1 MLMAKDLEIAL
12 LRSFV
17 TAVRVGSISR
27 AATALGHTQPALS
40 QQLRKLEGAV
50 GRPLLHRSPSG
61 VLPTRA
67 GEELLPYAERI
78 LSLSAQALTETGR
91 ALTGHC
97 GVGLLEDLAASRL
110 PQALADLAR
119 LHPGA
124 TLEVLSLSTTAMRQA
139 YDAGRV
145 QLVLDAVPDLPG
157 PPRWKVA
164 RPLVWAIGQGVDV
177 PDVSDVAADPL
188 PLVLFSNPCSWRTA
202 VLETLE
208 RADRRWQ
215 TVFES
220 NNLIGVLAA
229 VRAGLGVAA
238 LMPAN
243 IEPAMARHDTD
254 ALPALPDVELG
265 LTRHPRTDGDPLID
279 AVETALRRMI

>member
-1 MLMAKDLEIAL
+1 MARELEIVL

-17 TAVRVGSISR
+17 AAVRAGSISR

-40 QQLRKLEGAV
+40 QQLRKLERAV

-61 VLPTRA
+61 VAPTRA

-78 LSLSAQALTETGR
+78 LSLSAQALAETGR

-97 GVGLLEDLAASRL
+97 GVGLLEDLAASQL

-124 TLEVLSLSTTAMRQA
+124 TLEVLSVSNDAMRES
-139 YDAGRV
+139 YEAGRV
-145 QLVLDAVPDLPG
+145 QLVLNEVPALPG
-157 PPRWKVA
+157 PPRWTVR
-164 RPLVWAIGQGVDV
+164 RPLVWAIGPGV
-177 PDVSDVAADPL
+177 DVAADPL
-188 PLVLFSNPCSWRTA
+188 PVILFSHTCAWRTS

-208 RADRRWQ
+208 AAGRPWRVA
-215 TVFES
+215 FES
-220 NNLIGVLAA
+220 NGLLGVLAA

-238 LMPAN
+238 LMPPN
-243 IEPAMARHDTD
+243 LEPAMAPHDAN
-254 ALPALPDVELG
+254 ALPTLPDVELG
-265 LTRHPRTDGDPLID
+265 LARHPRSGGDPLID
-279 AVETALRRMI
+279 AVETALRRTI

>member
-1 MLMAKDLEIAL
+1 MARDLETAL

-17 TAVRVGSISR
+17 TAVRAGSISR
-27 AATALGHTQPALS
+27 AATALGLTQPALS
-40 QQLRKLEGAV
+40 QQVRKLERVV
-50 GRPLLHRSPSG
+50 GRPLLYRSPSG
-61 VLPTRA
+61 VSLTRA

-91 ALTGHC
+91 VLTGRC
-97 GVGLLEDLAASRL
+97 GVGLLEDLAAHLL

-124 TLEVLSLSTTAMRQA
+124 TLEVLSMSNAAMREA

-145 QLVLDAVPDLPG
+145 QLVLNEVAAVPG
-157 PPRWKVA
+157 PPRWTVR

-177 PDVSDVAADPL
+177 AADPL
-188 PLVLFSNPCSWRTA
+188 PVVLFSNTCSWRTSL
-202 VLETLE
+202 LETLE
-208 RADRRWQ
+208 RAHRPWR
-215 TVFES
+215 VAFES
-220 NNLIGVLAA
+220 NSLIGVLAA

-243 IEPAMARHDTD
+243 LEPAMAFHNTN

-265 LTRHPRTDGDPLID
+265 LVRHPRSEGDPLID
-279 AVETALRRMI
+279 AVETGLRRMI

>member
-1 MLMAKDLEIAL
+1 MARDLEIAW

-17 TAVRVGSISR
+17 TAVRSGSISR

-40 QQLRKLEGAV
+40 QQLRKLESAV
-50 GRPLLHRSPSG
+50 GRALLNRSPSG
-61 VLPTRA
+61 VSPTRA
-67 GEELLPYAERI
+67 GEEFLPYAERI
-78 LSLSAQALTETGR
+78 LALSAQALTETGG

-97 GVGLLEDLAASRL
+97 GVGLLEDLAASQL

-124 TLEVLSLSTTAMRQA
+124 TLEVLSLSNAAMRET

-145 QLVLDAVPDLPG
+145 QLVLDAVPDVPG
-157 PPRWKVA
+157 PPRWTVR
-164 RPLVWAIGQGVDV
+164 RPLVWAIGQDV
-177 PDVSDVAADPL
+177 EVAADPL
-188 PLVLFSNPCSWRTA
+188 PVVLFSNPCSWRTL

-208 RADRRWQ
+208 RADRRWR
-215 TVFES
+215 VAFES
-220 NNLIGVLAA
+220 NSLAGVLAA

-243 IEPAMARHDTD
+243 LEPAMACHDADT
-254 ALPALPDVELG
+254 LPTLPDVEFG
-265 LTRHPRTDGDPLID
+265 LARHPRTEGDPLID

>member
-1 MLMAKDLEIAL
+1 MAKDLQTVL

-17 TAVRVGSISR
+17 TVVRAGSISR
-27 AATALGHTQPALS
+27 GATALGQTQPALS
-40 QQLRKLEGAV
+40 QQLRKLERVV

-61 VLPTRA
+61 VSPTRA

-78 LSLSAQALTETGR
+78 LSLCSQALAETGR

-97 GVGLLEDLAASRL
+97 RVGLLEDLAASQL
-110 PQALADLAR
+110 SQALADLAR
-119 LHPGA
+119 LHPDA
-124 TLEVLSLSTTAMRQA
+124 TLEVLDLSSAAMRDA

-145 QLVLDAVPDLPG
+145 QLVLDHVLDVPG
-157 PPRWKVA
+157 PPRWTVR

-177 PDVSDVAADPL
+177 AVDPL
-188 PLVLFSNPCSWRTA
+188 PVVLFSNPCFWRTS

-208 RADRRWQ
+208 RAGLRWR
-215 TVFES
+215 VAFES
-220 NNLIGVLAA
+220 NSLVGVLAA

-243 IEPAMARHDTD
+243 LEPAMACPDAN
-254 ALPALPDVELG
+254 ALPTLPDVELG
-265 LTRHPRTDGDPLID
+265 LTRHPRTEGDLLID
-279 AVETALRRMI
+279 AVESALRRTI

>member
-1 MLMAKDLEIAL
+1 MARDLETAL

-17 TAVRVGSISR
+17 AAVRAGSISR
-27 AATALGHTQPALS
+27 AATALGQTQPALS
-40 QQLRKLEGAV
+40 QQVRKLENAI

-61 VLPTRA
+61 VAPTRA

-78 LSLSAQALTETGR
+78 LSLCAQALTETGR

-97 GVGLLEDLAASRL
+97 GVGLLEDLAASQL

-124 TLEVLSLSTTAMRQA
+124 TLEVLSVSKAAMRAA

-145 QLVLDAVPDLPG
+145 QLVLDEVPDVPG
-157 PPRWKVA
+157 PPRWTVR
-164 RPLVWAIGQGVDV
+164 RPLVWAVGPGVDV
-177 PDVSDVAADPL
+177 TADPL
-188 PLVLFSNPCSWRTA
+188 PVVLFSNTCTWRTS

-208 RADRRWQ
+208 RADRRWR
-215 TVFES
+215 VAFES
-220 NNLIGVLAA
+220 NSLVGVLAA
-229 VRAGLGVAA
+229 LRAGLGVAA

-243 IEPAMARHDTD
+243 LEPVMVCHDAD
-254 ALPALPDVELG
+254 ALPTLPDVELG
-265 LTRHPRTDGDPLID
+265 LARHPRTEGDPLVD
-279 AVETALRRMI
+279 AVETALRRTL

>member
-1 MLMAKDLEIAL
+1 MARDLETAL

-17 TAVRVGSISR
+17 TAVRAGSISR

-40 QQLRKLEGAV
+40 QQLRRLESVV
-50 GRPLLHRSPSG
+50 GRPLLNRSTSG
-61 VLPTRA
+61 VSPTRA

-97 GVGLLEDLAASRL
+97 RVGLLEDLAAARL

-124 TLEVLSLSTTAMRQA
+124 TLEVLSLSNAAMREA

-145 QLVLDAVPDLPG
+145 QLVLDAVPDVPA
-157 PPRWKVA
+157 PPRWTVR
-164 RPLVWAIGQGVDV
+164 RPLVWAVGQGADV
-177 PDVSDVAADPL
+177 TAAPL
-188 PLVLFSNPCSWRTA
+188 PVVLFSNPCSWRTS

-208 RADRRWQ
+208 RADRRWR
-215 TVFES
+215 VAFES
-220 NNLIGVLAA
+220 NSLIGVLAA

-243 IEPAMARHDTD
+243 LEPALICHDPD
-254 ALPALPDVELG
+254 ALPALPDVEFG
-265 LTRHPRTDGDPLID
+265 LVRHPRTAGDPLVD
-279 AVETALRRMI
+279 AVESALRRMI

>member
-1 MLMAKDLEIAL
+1 MARDLEIVL
-12 LRSFV
+12 LRSFL
-17 TAVRVGSISR
+17 TAVRAGSISR

-40 QQLRKLEGAV
+40 QQLRKLESVV

-61 VLPTRA
+61 VAPTRA

-97 GVGLLEDLAASRL
+97 GVGLLEDLAASQL

-124 TLEVLSLSTTAMRQA
+124 TLEVLSVSSAAMREA

-145 QLVLDAVPDLPG
+145 HLVLDEVPDVPG
-157 PPRWKVA
+157 PPRWTVR

-177 PDVSDVAADPL
+177 AADPL
-188 PLVLFSNPCSWRTA
+188 PVVLFSNTCAWRTS
-202 VLETLE
+202 VVETLD
-208 RADRRWQ
+208 RTDRRWR
-215 TVFES
+215 VAFES
-220 NNLIGVLAA
+220 NSLVGVLAA
-229 VRAGLGVAA
+229 LRAGLGVAA
-238 LMPAN
+238 LMPGN
-243 IEPAMARHDTD
+243 LEPAMACHDAD

-265 LTRHPRTDGDPLID
+265 LARHPRTEGDPLID
-279 AVETALRRMI
+279 AVETALRRTI

>member
-1 MLMAKDLEIAL
+1 MAKDLETAL

-17 TAVRVGSISR
+17 TVVQAGSISR
-27 AATALGHTQPALS
+27 AATVLGHTQPALS
-40 QQLRKLEGAV
+40 QQVRKLERAI

-61 VLPTRA
+61 VSLTRA

-91 ALTGHC
+91 RLTGRC
-97 GVGLLEDLAASRL
+97 GVGLLEDLAASKL

-124 TLEVLSLSTTAMRQA
+124 TLEVLSLSHAAMREA
-139 YDAGRV
+139 YDTGRV
-145 QLVLDAVPDLPG
+145 QLVLDEVPGVPG
-157 PPRWKVA
+157 PPRWTVR
-164 RPLVWAIGQGVDV
+164 RPLVWAIGQGVE
-177 PDVSDVAADPL
+177 VASDPL
-188 PLVLFSNPCSWRTA
+188 PVVLFSGTCSWRTS

-208 RADRRWQ
+208 GADRPWR
-215 TVFES
+215 VAFES
-220 NNLIGVLAA
+220 NSLVGVLAA

-243 IEPAMARHDTD
+243 LEPAMACHDAD

-265 LTRHPRTDGDPLID
+265 LARHPRSEGDPLID
-279 AVETALRRMI
+279 AVETALRRVI

>member
-1 MLMAKDLEIAL
+1 MLMARDLETVL

-17 TAVRVGSISR
+17 TAARAGSISR
-27 AATALGHTQPALS
+27 AAAALGHTQPALS
-40 QQLRKLEGAV
+40 QQLRKLERAV

-61 VLPTRA
+61 VSLTRA

-78 LSLSAQALTETGR
+78 LSLSAQALAETGR

-97 GVGLLEDLAASRL
+97 GVGLHEDLAASQL
-110 PQALADLAR
+110 PQNLADLAR

-124 TLEVLSLSTTAMRQA
+124 TLEVLILSNAAMREA

-145 QLVLDAVPDLPG
+145 QVVLDEVHDVPG
-157 PPRWKVA
+157 PPRWTA
-164 RPLVWAIGQGVDV
+164 RRPLVWAVGQGVDV
-177 PDVSDVAADPL
+177 AANPL
-188 PLVLFSNPCSWRTA
+188 PVALFSNPCTFRTS

-208 RADRRWQ
+208 RAGRRWQ
-215 TVFES
+215 VAFES
-220 NNLIGVLAA
+220 NSLIGVLAA
-229 VRAGLGVAA
+229 VRAGLGVTA

-243 IEPAMARHDTD
+243 LEPVMACHDTD
-254 ALPALPDVELG
+254 ALPTLPDVEFG
-265 LTRHPRTDGDPLID
+265 LVRHPRTEGDPLID

>member
-1 MLMAKDLEIAL
+1 MPRDLETAL

-17 TAVRVGSISR
+17 TALRTGSISR
-27 AATALGHTQPALS
+27 AATALGQTQPALS
-40 QQLRKLEGAV
+40 QQLRKLENVV
-50 GRPLLHRSPSG
+50 GRPLLFRSPSG
-61 VLPTRA
+61 VTPTSA

-97 GVGLLEDLAASRL
+97 GVGLLEDLAASQL

-124 TLEVLSLSTTAMRQA
+124 TLEVLNGSNAEMRDA
-139 YDAGRV
+139 YDTGRV
-145 QLVLDAVPDLPG
+145 DLVLNAVVDLPG
-157 PPRWKVA
+157 PPRWTA
-164 RPLVWAIGQGVDV
+164 RRPLVWAVGQGVDV
-177 PDVSDVAADPL
+177 TADPL
-188 PLVLFSNPCSWRTA
+188 PVVLFSNPCFWRTS
-202 VLETLE
+202 VLESLE
-208 RADRRWQ
+208 GAGRRWRMA
-215 TVFES
+215 FES
-220 NNLIGVLAA
+220 NSLAGVLAA
-229 VRAGLGVAA
+229 LRAGLGVAA

-243 IEPAMARHDTD
+243 LEPPMACHDAN

-265 LTRHPRTDGDPLID
+265 LARHPRSDGNPLVN

>member
-1 MLMAKDLEIAL
+1 MAADLETAL

-17 TAVRVGSISR
+17 TAVRAGSISR

-40 QQLRKLEGAV
+40 QQLRRLERVV
-50 GRPLLHRSPSG
+50 GRPLLYRSPSG
-61 VLPTRA
+61 VSPTRA

-97 GVGLLEDLAASRL
+97 GVGLLEDLAASQL

-124 TLEVLSLSTTAMRQA
+124 TLEVLCCSTAEMREA

-145 QLVLDAVPDLPG
+145 QLVLDVVSDLPG
-157 PPRWKVA
+157 PPRWTVR
-164 RPLVWAIGQGVDV
+164 RPLAWAVGQGV
-177 PDVSDVAADPL
+177 DVAADPL
-188 PLVLFSNPCSWRTA
+188 PVVLFSNPCAWRTS

-208 RADRRWQ
+208 RTDRPWR
-215 TVFES
+215 VAFES
-220 NNLIGVLAA
+220 NSLMGVLAA

-243 IEPAMARHDTD
+243 LEPAMACHDAD
-254 ALPALPDVELG
+254 ALPTLPDVELG
-265 LTRHPRTDGDPLID
+265 LARWPRTEGDPLVD

>member
-1 MLMAKDLEIAL
+1 MARELEITL

-17 TAVRVGSISR
+17 AAVRAGSISR
-27 AATALGHTQPALS
+27 AAATLGHTQPALS
-40 QQLRKLEGAV
+40 QQLRKLESTV
-50 GRPLLHRSPSG
+50 GRPLLHRSSSG
-61 VLPTRA
+61 VSPTRA

-78 LSLSAQALTETGR
+78 LSLSAQALTEAGR

-97 GVGLLEDLAASRL
+97 GVGLLEDLAASQL
-110 PQALADLAR
+110 PQALADLAQ

-124 TLEVLSLSTTAMRQA
+124 TLEVLSVSNAAMREA

-145 QLVLDAVPDLPG
+145 QLVLDEVPNLPG
-157 PPRWKVA
+157 PPRWTVR
-164 RPLVWAIGQGVDV
+164 RPLVWAIGQDV
-177 PDVSDVAADPL
+177 DVAADPL
-188 PLVLFSNPCSWRTA
+188 PVVLFSNPCFWRTA

-208 RADRRWQ
+208 RAGRRWR
-215 TVFES
+215 VAFES
-220 NNLIGVLAA
+220 NSLVGVLAA

-243 IEPAMARHDTD
+243 LEPVMARHDAD

-265 LTRHPRTDGDPLID
+265 LARHPRTEGDPLVD

>member
-1 MLMAKDLEIAL
+1 MARDLEIVL

-17 TAVRVGSISR
+17 TAMRSGSISR
-27 AATALGHTQPALS
+27 AATALGQTQPAVS
-40 QQLRKLEGAV
+40 QRLRRLESAV
-50 GRPLLHRSPSG
+50 GRPLLYRSPSG
-61 VLPTRA
+61 VSPTRA

-78 LSLSAQALTETGR
+78 LALSTQALTETGR

-124 TLEVLSLSTTAMRQA
+124 TLEVLSLPNAAMREA

-145 QLVLDAVPDLPG
+145 QLVLDEVPYVPA
-157 PPRWKVA
+157 PPRWTVR

-177 PDVSDVAADPL
+177 AADPL
-188 PLVLFSNPCSWRTA
+188 PVVLFSSTCTWRTS

-208 RADRRWQ
+208 RAGRRWRMA
-215 TVFES
+215 FES
-220 NNLIGVLAA
+220 NSLLGVLAA

-243 IEPAMARHDTD
+243 LEPAMACHDAD

-265 LTRHPRTDGDPLID
+265 LARHPRAEGDPLVD
-279 AVETALRRMI
+279 AVETALRRVI

>member
-1 MLMAKDLEIAL
+1 MARDLETAL

-17 TAVRVGSISR
+17 TAVRAGSISR

-40 QQLRKLEGAV
+40 QQLRKLESAV
-50 GRPLLHRSPSG
+50 GRPLLYRSPSG
-61 VLPTRA
+61 VSPTRA

-78 LSLSAQALTETGR
+78 LSLSAQALTATGH
-91 ALTGHC
+91 ALTGRC
-97 GVGLLEDLAASRL
+97 GVGLLEDLAASQL
-110 PQALADLAR
+110 PQALADLAG

-124 TLEVLSLSTTAMRQA
+124 TLEVLTFPSAAMREA

-145 QLVLDAVPDLPG
+145 QLVLDEVPYLPG
-157 PPRWKVA
+157 PPRWTVR

-177 PDVSDVAADPL
+177 AADPL
-188 PLVLFSNPCSWRTA
+188 PVVLFSNPCFWRTS
-202 VLETLE
+202 VLETLD
-208 RADRRWQ
+208 RADRRWR
-215 TVFES
+215 VAFES
-220 NNLIGVLAA
+220 NSLLGVLAA
-229 VRAGLGVAA
+229 VRAGLGVSA

-243 IEPAMARHDTD
+243 LEPAMACHDVD

-265 LTRHPRTDGDPLID
+265 LARHPRTGGDPLID

>member
-1 MLMAKDLEIAL
+1 MARDLETAL

-17 TAVRVGSISR
+17 TAVRAGSISR

-40 QQLRKLEGAV
+40 QQLRKLESAV
-50 GRPLLHRSPSG
+50 GHPLLHRSPSG

-97 GVGLLEDLAASRL
+97 GVGLLEDLAASQL

-124 TLEVLSLSTTAMRQA
+124 TLEVLSCSNAEMREA
-139 YDAGRV
+139 YDTGRV
-145 QLVLDAVPDLPG
+145 QLVLDEAAYLPG
-157 PPRWKVA
+157 LPRWTA
-164 RPLVWAIGQGVDV
+164 RRPLVWAIGQGVDV
-177 PDVSDVAADPL
+177 AADPL
-188 PLVLFSNPCSWRTA
+188 PVVLFSGTCSWHTS

-208 RADRRWQ
+208 RAARRWR
-215 TVFES
+215 VAFES
-220 NNLIGVLAA
+220 NSLVGVLAA
-229 VRAGLGVAA
+229 LRAGLGVAA
-238 LMPAN
+238 LMPVN
-243 IEPAMARHDTD
+243 LEPVMACHDAD
-254 ALPALPDVELG
+254 ALPTLPDVELG
-265 LTRHPRTDGDPLID
+265 LARHPRTEGDPLID

>member
-1 MLMAKDLEIAL
+1 MAKDLEIAL

-17 TAVRVGSISR
+17 TAVRAGSISR

-40 QQLRKLEGAV
+40 QQLRRLEGVV
-50 GRPLLHRSPSG
+50 GRPLLYRSASG

-78 LSLSAQALTETGR
+78 LSLSAQALSETGR

-97 GVGLLEDLAASRL
+97 GVALLEDLAASQL

-124 TLEVLSLSTTAMRQA
+124 TLEVLSITTAAIRDA

-145 QLVLDAVPDLPG
+145 HLVLDEAVDVPG
-157 PPRWKVA
+157 PPRWTVR

-177 PDVSDVAADPL
+177 AADPL
-188 PLVLFSNPCSWRTA
+188 PVVLFSNTCAWRTA
-202 VLETLE
+202 VVETLD
-208 RADRRWQ
+208 RADRRWR
-215 TVFES
+215 VAFES
-220 NNLIGVLAA
+220 NSLVGVLAA
-229 VRAGLGVAA
+229 LRAGLGVAA
-238 LMPAN
+238 LMPVN
-243 IEPAMARHDTD
+243 VEPAMAFHDLD

-265 LTRHPRTDGDPLID
+265 LARHPRTEGDPLID
-279 AVETALRRMI
+279 AVENALRRTI